1 MEELILRKESKPDK
15 RQLMISSQLG
25 IISSPSPRQMLQALT
40 MAAAGDRW
48 DMERIEILGDA
59 FLKYSA
65 TILYYNMED
74 T

>member
-15 RQLMISSQLG
+15 SQLMQLMISSQLG

-59 FLKYSA
+59 FLSHH
-65 TILYYNMED
+65 LPSLQHGP
-74 T
+74 